1 MAILTLKK
9 RREKPGNSKVN
20 FVFKCSEPPLIQVLC
35 TNHKTYTMSLTLR
48 TNLGCT
54 EAVIADDG
62 GLRRFYQVADIL
74 SEDLKIKFSNKEDD
88 FDTIDWE
95 FKFKGHNLTLH
106 YNIYNG
112 ISIFPT
118 KTRDALNKDN
128 KAVVEL
134 AGLLEGKLFNEGRRN
149 IA

>member
-1 MAILTLKK
+1 
-9 RREKPGNSKVN
+9 
-20 FVFKCSEPPLIQVLC
+20 
-35 TNHKTYTMSLTLR
+35 MSLILR
-48 TNLGCT
+48 TTMGCT
-54 EAVIADDG
+54 EAIIDDDG
-62 GLRRFYQVADIL
+62 GLKRFYQVADIL
-74 SEDLKIKFSNKEDD
+74 SEDLRINFNNKEDD

-95 FKFKGHNLTLH
+95 FRFKGHNLTLH

-134 AGLLEGKLFNEGRRN
+134 ANVLEMKLFNEKRN